1 MSKTELISA
10 RKRIQQRREADFEK
24 TTVAYTGKITSRN
37 GSVHVPGIL
46 NHVWVLPTDESEPEA
61 VYNRTVKDTR
71 PDLPVVV
78 GFFPKST
85 VLEILRTDV
94 EHLAGYAETGG
105 LDVPNH
111 GDTHRSPKAGG
122 DDPTWVDRD
131 LIIDQLY
138 LSPGSGLAVNVSPYE
153 YDSLTGAR
161 VYFPGQINFSIAAHK
176 PASGLARYVLVYLDT
191 ADNTVKAVAGA
202 TSPDLDWYIPAKPD
216 TPAGG
221 VTAGYVR
228 LDGSQTAVIRN
239 DIDQGRR
246 LVIPTGLLNRVIF
259 NAKGDLLTATA
270 ADTPAILT
278 VGTDGYVLTA
288 DSGQATGL
296 KWAEASGGWPFDA
309 LKVISPTNASADTTT
324 VQGAFDTGD
333 ALDIFLVDPGTYV
346 ENVTANKLIS
356 IIGDDAARCVLRGT
370 TSDTPVINA
379 TAAALFKELTVTNEA
394 GGTTAA
400 CVNVSTSLIS
410 PQFYNLR
417 VLKSLGGGT
426 TGVGFDISAGTGIW
440 IENCRISISNGTNR
454 YGLRVT
460 GTATFTVTVVGGSIS
475 AATADVLVNNSNA
488 TVRLWGPVLTGGG
501 LSITAGTVTG
511 WWYDSSGGLHIIGG
525 GWPYNDVHNVGG
537 NARLATVEAALND
550 AGVGAGDVVEL
561 GQDST
566 EDAVGLDKAV
576 TVQGVSREFTL
587 TVDNSANGLNISA
600 NDARAENLNVVNTTT
615 AATTYG
621 VYCNATGIV
630 LERVSALVAAGG
642 TTRYGIAVPSSMDAT
657 LRDCT
662 GQGTGGGGTNIGLVV
677 DGTATVYGGE
687 FSGDDY
693 SLAIGAAGTVSLYG
707 PRLNG
712 DIFNSGTITDDSWW
726 FDADGNLK
734 FAAGDVY
741 PAGDL
746 GGLFQRSPN
755 HWRTPTDH
763 FNVFSGY
770 TWLNSG
776 SYSGAPSTVDVA
788 TYPSLLKLTNSST
801 GTKHFAYVASA
812 ATIFYCR
819 LAKGPI
825 VFSGIR
831 IDDGTENNYL
841 ELGLADD
848 TTGLVKLQ
856 ARQRAGGGVTTTDF
870 LTGLVP
876 AFYLIRIAIGG
887 ATGFGYIVKDSP
899 IPFFAGTI
907 GAASFTPARI
917 GIIHEQ
923 GASASVNEYMT
934 LVDFI
939 EYA

>member
-1 MSKTELISA
+1 MPESLPPEVLQEIKNTADVIKA
-10 RKRIQQRREADFEK
+10 RFTPPEFIPGCQVVDVTDLDFYATSNGWIEAICGQHNQQRVRYKGFPSNVGTASYVDVLYFQERRLFEC
-24 TTVAYTGKITSRN
+24 Y
-37 GSVHVPGIL
+37 
-46 NHVWVLPTDESEPEA
+46 
-61 VYNRTVKDTR
+61 
-71 PDLPVVV
+71 
-78 GFFPKST
+78 
-85 VLEILRTDV
+85 
-94 EHLAGYAETGG
+94 
-105 LDVPNH
+105 
-111 GDTHRSPKAGG
+111 
-122 DDPTWVDRD
+122 
-131 LIIDQLY
+131 
-138 LSPGSGLAVNVSPYE
+138 GSGGTIAPP
-153 YDSLTGAR
+153 GA
-161 VYFPGQINFSIAAHK
+161 
-176 PASGLARYVLVYLDT
+176 D
-191 ADNTVKAVAGA
+191 
-202 TSPDLDWYIPAKPD
+202 
-216 TPAGG
+216 
-221 VTAGYVR
+221 
-228 LDGSQTAVIRN
+228 
-239 DIDQGRR
+239 
-246 LVIPTGLLNRVIF
+246 
-259 NAKGDLLTATA
+259 
-270 ADTPAILT
+270 
-278 VGTDGYVLTA
+278 
-288 DSGQATGL
+288 
-296 KWAEASGGWPFDA
+296 GWPFDA
-309 LKVISPTNASADTTT
+309 LKVVSPTNASADTTT

-356 IIGDDAARCVLRGT
+356 IVGDDAARCVLRGT

-400 CVNVSTSLIS
+400 CVNASTSSVS

-417 VLKSLGGGT
+417 VSKSLGGGT
-426 TGVGFDISAGTGIW
+426 TAVGFDISAGNSIW

-475 AATADVLVNNSNA
+475 ATTADVLVNNSNA

-511 WWYDSSGGLHIIGG
+511 WWYDASGGLHIIGG

-537 NARLATVEAALND
+537 NARLATVETALND
-550 AGVGAGDVVEL
+550 AAVGAGDVVEL

-566 EDAVGLDKAV
+566 EGAVGLDKAV
-576 TVQGVSREFTL
+576 TVQGVSREFVL

-600 NDARAENLNVVNTTT
+600 NGARAERLNVVNTTT

-630 LERVSALVAAGG
+630 LEHVSALVAAGG

-662 GQGTGGGGTNIGLVV
+662 GEGTGGGGTNIGLVV
-677 DGTATVYGGE
+677 DGTAYVYDGE

-712 DIFNSGTITDDSWW
+712 AIFNSGTITDDSWW
-726 FDADGNLK
+726 YDADGNLK
-734 FAAGDVY
+734 FAGGDVY

-746 GGLFQRSPN
+746 GALFQRSPN

-812 ATIFYCR
+812 ATSFYCR

-831 IDDGTENNYL
+831 IDDGTENNYI
-841 ELGLADD
+841 ELGLADG
-848 TTGLVKLQ
+848 TTGTIKLQ
-856 ARQRAGGGVTTTDF
+856 CRQRAGGGVTTTDL
-870 LTGLVP
+870 LTGLIP
-876 AFYLIRIAIGG
+876 GFHLIQMAIGG
-887 ATGFGYIVKDSP
+887 GNGFGYIVKDSP